1 MVITTYRPLA
11 YMMRWPNGH
20 YNISASNYMMRWPN
34 GHYNISA
41 SNLHD
46 EVAK

>member
-1 MVITTYRPLA
+1 MIITTYRPLT
-11 YMMRWPNGH
+11 
-20 YNISASNYMMRWPN
+20 YMMRWPN

-46 EVAK
+46 EVAKWSLQHIGL